1 MFGPCQ
7 ITSNPN
13 AKILL
18 LCCYCEGFVEQI
30 LYPEPNARI
39 IIEGDINQLK
49 TKDLISQHNLEQLV
63 KKPTRNHNILDVFL
77 TNCPHL
83 WEKSKVFKGLVRYD
97 HLVVMV
103 FPRHAIKPERKDVYF
118 RDVRALRK
126 FSMMR
131 KLETCDWS
139 HIHNCNNVNDTVTL
153 LNYTITNMF
162 NDCFPLIKVKM
173 STRDAP
179 YMSPLVKHLCKIRN
193 KNIAKGVNND
203 LQKRIDELIRG
214 NLVRSVDDENR
225 KNTLGSKKWWDT
237 VNRITGR
244 KSKNSNISS
253 VIDPQHINSYFQ
265 NVNTDANYISP
276 NSYQFL

>member
-1 MFGPCQ
+1 
-7 ITSNPN
+7 
-13 AKILL
+13 
-18 LCCYCEGFVEQI
+18 
-30 LYPEPNARI
+30 
-39 IIEGDINQLK
+39 
-49 TKDLISQHNLEQLV
+49 
-63 KKPTRNHNILDVFL
+63 
-77 TNCPHL
+77 
-83 WEKSKVFKGLVRYD
+83 
-97 HLVVMV
+97 MV

-118 RDVRALRK
+118 RDVRAHRK

-153 LNYTITNMF
+153 LNDTITNMF

-173 STRDAP
+173 STRDPP

-225 KNTLGSKKWWDT
+225 KNSFGSKKWWDT

-253 VIDPQHINSYFQ
+253 VSLSHRSTTY
-265 NVNTDANYISP
+265 
-276 NSYQFL
+276 